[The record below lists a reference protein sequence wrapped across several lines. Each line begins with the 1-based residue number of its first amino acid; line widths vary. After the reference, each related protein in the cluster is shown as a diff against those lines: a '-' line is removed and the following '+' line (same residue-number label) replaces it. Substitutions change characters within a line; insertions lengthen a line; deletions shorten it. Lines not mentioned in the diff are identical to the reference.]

1 MLIYEYKIP
10 SSYRKEFVE
19 KIKKVS
25 SNLKVNPNW
34 LMALID
40 FETAGS
46 FSPSIT
52 NSLGYVGL
60 IQFGKAAAIDLGT
73 TTDKLKKMSAVE
85 QLDYVEKY
93 FKFWYKV
100 LKIEKPNTYIDTY
113 LIVLFPSAVNKGDDF
128 VIRSNSISASKFAVN
143 NPAFDKD
150 GNKIVT
156 VRDVK
161 EVMLKRL
168 PTEWVN
174 NGDFK
179 LFVKAY
185 KTPITILIGLGVIA
199 IGGLAYYGYGKFAK
213 K

>member
-10 SSYRKEFVE
+10 IAYRKEFVA
-19 KIKKVS
+19 KVKKVA
-25 SNLKVNPNW
+25 SNLKMNPNW
-34 LMALID
+34 LMALMD
-40 FETAGS
+40 FESAGT

-60 IQFGKAAAIDLGT
+60 IQFGKAAATDLGT
-73 TTDKLKKMSAVE
+73 TTQQLRQMSAIQ

-93 FKFWYKV
+93 FKLWYKR
-100 LKIEKPNTYIDTY
+100 LKIDKPNGYIDTY

-128 VIRSNSISASKFAVN
+128 VIQAQGISPQKFAIN

-150 GNKIVT
+150 GNQIVK

-168 PTEWVN
+168 PSEWIN
-174 NGDFK
+174 DGDFK

-185 KTPITILIGLGVIA
+185 KTPITVLIGLGIVA
-199 IGGLAYYGYGKFAK
+199 VTGLAYYGYGKLYK